1 MSQHEENKQETAEE
15 ENKQETAEEELKGG
29 MDPVRTWTWIIL
41 ALVFA
46 LLSWHLFSDRM
57 TPYTSQARVHALVVP
72 VAPEVSAIV
81 VAVAVSNNQRV
92 RAGQVLFSL
101 DTKTYE
107 LDLKNAVAGL
117 QSTRASLKKAE
128 TDAVRMRRI
137 REQDSGA
144 ISVRRV
150 ESAEATLESARGRL
164 DASLAKL
171 GQARLNLERTTIYAP
186 EDGVV
191 SNVEINIGHFAA
203 AGTPLMTFIAV
214 KRIWLQADF
223 TENNMGRMKLGSKA
237 LITFDMLPGRV
248 FAGDVRELG
257 FGVALSSTP
266 PGSLP
271 TIDNDRSWLRSAQRF
286 PVLID
291 FDYSAEQD
299 QRILRVGSQASVVV
313 FSSDHTLLN
322 ALAWFHIHL
331 RSILSYA
338 Y

>member
-1 MSQHEENKQETAEE
+1 MSQHEENKEETA
-15 ENKQETAEEELKGG
+15 AEELKAD
-29 MDPVRTWTWIIL
+29 MDPVRKWTWIVL

-72 VAPEVSAIV
+72 VAPEVSGIIT
-81 VAVAVSNNQRV
+81 AVAVSNNQQV
-92 RAGQVLFSL
+92 RAGQVLFRL
-101 DTKTYE
+101 DAETYE
-107 LDLKNAVAGL
+107 LDMKNATAGL
-117 QSTRASLKKAE
+117 ESARASLKKAE
-128 TDAVRMRRI
+128 TDTIRMRRI

-144 ISVRRV
+144 ISERRI

-164 DASLAKL
+164 DAAIAKL

-191 SNVEINIGHFAA
+191 SDVKINIGHFAA
-203 AGTPLMTFIAV
+203 AGAPLMTFIAV
-214 KRIWLQADF
+214 KHIWLQADF
-223 TENNMGRMKLGSKA
+223 TENNLGRMRPGNRA
-237 LITFDMLPGRV
+237 LITFDMLPGKV

-257 FGVALSSTP
+257 FGVALDSTP

-286 PVLID
+286 PVLVD
-291 FDYSAEQD
+291 FEYPTEEDHQLT
-299 QRILRVGSQASVVV
+299 LRVGSQASVVV
-313 FSSDHTLLN
+313 FSSDYTLLN

-331 RSILSYA
+331 RSIISYA

>member
-1 MSQHEENKQETAEE
+1 MSQHE

-29 MDPVRTWTWIIL
+29 MDPVRKWTWIIL

-46 LLSWHLFSDRM
+46 LLSWHLLSDRM

-72 VAPEVSAIV
+72 VAPEVSATIT
-81 VAVAVSNNQRV
+81 AVAVSNNQRV
-92 RAGQVLFSL
+92 KAGQPLFSL
-101 DTKTYE
+101 DAKTYE
-107 LDLKNAVAGL
+107 LNLKNAEASL
-117 QSTRASLKKAE
+117 ESASASLKKAE
-128 TDAVRMRRI
+128 TDAIRMQRI
-137 REQDSGA
+137 RKQDSGA
-144 ISVRRV
+144 ISDRRV
-150 ESAEATLESARGRL
+150 ESAEATLESTRGRL
-164 DASLAKL
+164 GSAIAKL
-171 GQARLNLERTTIYAP
+171 AQARLNLERTTIYAP

-191 SNVEINIGHFAA
+191 SDVKISIGHFAA

-223 TENNMGRMKLGSKA
+223 TENNLGRMRPGNEA
-237 LITFDMLPGRV
+237 LITFDMLPGKV

-257 FGVALSSTP
+257 FGVALNSTP

-271 TIDNDRSWLRSAQRF
+271 TIDNDRSWIRSAQRF

-291 FDYSAEQD
+291 FDYPTEEGQ
-299 QRILRVGSQASVVV
+299 QLTLRVGSQASVVI

-331 RSILSYA
+331 RSIISYA